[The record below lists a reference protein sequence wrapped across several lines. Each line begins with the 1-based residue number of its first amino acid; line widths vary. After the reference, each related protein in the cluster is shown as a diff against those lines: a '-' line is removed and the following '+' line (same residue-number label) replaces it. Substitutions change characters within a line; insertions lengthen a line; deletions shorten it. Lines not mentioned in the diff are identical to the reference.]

1 MSYYDNQESVANIY
15 VGLVE
20 RGWNCFGYKA
30 DESDSMTD
38 YWSPARW
45 EGIAEKNGFVLLI
58 DVYSTSQSGSKITK
72 KGYTPDWSKIEK
84 LQATINDKAASENE
98 KLSSQ
103 KIINNMMIKETE
115 STIVVAEYPTFK
127 NANPKGCN
135 WHIEKDG
142 NIIAKGKGAFQCDG
156 YLFSTYKDE
165 TMEKVNAFIDKIES
179 KIKGTEQLE
188 AVQQKVVKTVTK
200 PIEVTDRNYI
210 QEGDILTFEYH
221 GHYWIVNS
229 VNEKTFHYEILGSE
243 KRGYQRTKNGKRYYD
258 YMTKFEKNL
267 ENGKIKIYELKEV
280 EEVTYKTVYKKVN
293 RKGQEENLLSGEVV
307 ETVQTEAPKK
317 AAKTV
322 KENKQTTII
331 KDESI
336 QVELKLN
343 DKLNGIEL
351 YFTGKPSEGTRE
363 LLKENGFRWSK
374 YNKCWY
380 AKQSD
385 KTILFAESL
394 VSAYNDTITEEPETV
409 EEVTETHKTAK
420 EEQTEVNNDITETT
434 PVNEQILVNDSDLV
448 GRKIFGQWGVMAGW
462 NNGTITGETI
472 YNEVVIK
479 WEDGHEEYFN
489 IKDLIFVHENTS
501 LDPVGVYLMPLETPT
516 NDITEQT
523 DNNSTIENDLYN
535 NEVVETPKGYYCH
548 FKAWYNE
555 PESITE
561 QLENYNIP
569 FYEVGE
575 KFIFEGI
582 NLHQLE
588 IVQMINKENGSIL
601 FDDSYSYNEIK
612 QKETIQ
618 PEEPKKMGKV
628 LDFNSKFKQR
638 QEKQEVNKMT
648 DHFIENILPYLNT
661 DELTE
666 LQAAYTSKDEKE
678 VDNIWQK
685 LILVTAVRRAKDEI
699 LKQN

>member
-45 EGIAEKNGFVLLI
+45 EGIAEKNGFVLLV

-72 KGYTPDWSKIEK
+72 QGYTPDYSKIEK
-84 LQATINDKAASENE
+84 LKATINDKAASPNE
-98 KLSSQ
+98 KESSQ
-103 KIINNMMIKETE
+103 KIIDQMYSKQKE
-115 STIVVAEYPTFK
+115 STIVVSEYPTFK

-142 NIIAKGKGAFQCDG
+142 NIIVKGKGAFQCDG
-156 YLFSTYKDE
+156 YLFSTYREE
-165 TMEKVNAFIDKIES
+165 TMKKVNAFIDKIES

-188 AVQQKVVKTVTK
+188 AVQEKVVKTVIK
-200 PIEVTDRNYI
+200 PVEVTNRNYI
-210 QEGDILTFEYH
+210 KEGDILTFEYH

-229 VNEKTFHYEILGSE
+229 VNEKTFHYEILGSA

-258 YMTKFEKNL
+258 YMTKFNTNL

-322 KENKQTTII
+322 KESKQTTIT

-336 QVELKLN
+336 EVEMKVN
-343 DKLNGIEL
+343 EKLNGIEL

-380 AKQSD
+380 TKQSD

-394 VSAYNDTITEEPETV
+394 VSAYNITEESETV
-409 EEVTETHKTAK
+409 EEVTETTITAH
-420 EEQTEVNNDITETT
+420 EAQTEVKNDITETT
-434 PVNEQILVNDSDLV
+434 PVSEQILVNDSDLV

-462 NNGTITGETI
+462 DNGTITGETI

-479 WEDGHEEYFN
+479 WEDGHEDYFN

-516 NDITEQT
+516 NDITAEQPT
-523 DNNSTIENDLYN
+523 NEAEQQENPYN
-535 NEVVETPKGYYCH
+535 NEVVETPNGFYCH
-548 FKAWYNE
+548 FKAWYLE
-555 PESITE
+555 VEQITE
-561 QLENYNIP
+561 LIESVNVP

-575 KFIFEGI
+575 KFFFQGI
-582 NLHQLE
+582 NSRQLE
-588 IVQMINKENGSIL
+588 LIQMINKENGSIL
-601 FDDSYSYNEIK
+601 FDDSYSYQEIK
-612 QKETIQ
+612 PKETIQ
-618 PEEPKKMGKV
+618 QEQPKKMGKV
-628 LDFNSKFKQR
+628 LDFSTKFKAK
-638 QEKQEVNKMT
+638 QEKQEINKMT

-685 LILVTAVRRAKDEI
+685 LMLITAVRRAKDEM
-699 LKQN
+699 LKEN